1 MLTEIVGAV
10 LRLTD
15 IAPNYTGSRCLLGHH
30 AVGGCD
36 LCEKACPHEAIRLH
50 ETRAEV
56 LESAC
61 TGCGLCVQACPTGAL
76 EYEIEPVLKKLKDQG
91 VRTDANAPAVQ
102 ASLECSK
109 VPGAV
114 NMVSC
119 LARVTPAALLA
130 SAAWGQELTMVHGD
144 CEGCDLGEISAIR
157 TASAARRCAEQYRN
171 SSQPARW
178 VQIVEDT
185 IDRPVMPAQATSEAR
200 LVSRRDAFGSWFSSI
215 KRGAAN
221 VIPDVELPG
230 ILTTLEPNAVP
241 EEWRWRR
248 TLSAK
253 SPEKTFWPAPVVNA
267 NCTLCQVCETVCP
280 TSALHRETLEDDT
293 HELTLELANCTGCD
307 ACVKSCPTH
316 AMRLEPFWTLDA
328 LSSIVVLR

>member
-15 IAPNYTGSRCLLGHH
+15 IAPKYTGSRCLLEHH

-36 LCEKACPHEAIRLH
+36 LCATACPHEAIRLH

-76 EYEIEPVLKKLKDQG
+76 EYEIESVLKKLKDQG
-91 VRTDANAPAVQ
+91 VRSESDAPAIQ
-102 ASLECSK
+102 ASLECSQ

-114 NMVSC
+114 NVVSC

-144 CEGCDLGEISAIR
+144 CEGCKLGDIGVIR
-157 TASAARRCAEQYRN
+157 TASAARRTAEQYR
-171 SSQPARW
+171 SSQPTRW

-185 IDRPVMPAQATSEAR
+185 MDRPVMPTQPTPEAR
-200 LVSRRDAFGSWFSSI
+200 FVSRRDAFGSWFSSI

-230 ILTTLEPNAVP
+230 FLGASETSEMP

-248 TLSAK
+248 TLSVK
-253 SPEKTFWPAPVVNA
+253 SPNKTFWPAPVVNA

-280 TSALHRETLEDDT
+280 TNALQRETLEDGT

>member
-15 IAPNYTGSRCLLGHH
+15 IAPKYTGSRCLLEHH

-36 LCEKACPHEAIRLH
+36 LCATACPHEAIRLH

-76 EYEIEPVLKKLKDQG
+76 EYEIESVLKKLKDQG
-91 VRTDANAPAVQ
+91 VRSESDAPAIQ
-102 ASLECSK
+102 ASLECSQ

-114 NMVSC
+114 NVVSC

-144 CEGCDLGEISAIR
+144 CEGCKLGDIGVIR
-157 TASAARRCAEQYRN
+157 TASAARRTAEQYR
-171 SSQPARW
+171 SSQPTRW

-185 IDRPVMPAQATSEAR
+185 MDRPVMPTQPTPEAR

-230 ILTTLEPNAVP
+230 FLGASETSEMP

-248 TLSAK
+248 TLSVK
-253 SPEKTFWPAPVVNA
+253 SPNKTFWPAPVVNA

-280 TSALHRETLEDDT
+280 TNALQRETLEDGT

>member
-15 IAPNYTGSRCLLGHH
+15 IAPNYTGSRCLLAHH

-36 LCEKACPHEAIRLH
+36 LCAEACPHEAIRLH

-61 TGCGLCVQACPTGAL
+61 TACGLCVQACPTGAL

-91 VRTDANAPAVQ
+91 VRSESIALAVQ
-102 ASLECSK
+102 ASLECSQ

-114 NMVSC
+114 NVVSC

-144 CEGCDLGEISAIR
+144 CEGCKLGDIGVIR
-157 TASAARRCAEQYRN
+157 TASAARRTAEQYRD

-185 IDRPVMPAQATSEAR
+185 IDRPVMPSQPTPEAR

-221 VIPDVELPG
+221 VIPNVELPG
-230 ILTTLEPNAVP
+230 FLGANEASEMP

-248 TLSAK
+248 TLSVK

-280 TSALHRETLEDDT
+280 TNALHRETLEDDT
-293 HELTLELANCTGCD
+293 HELTLELAACTGCD

-328 LSSIVVLR
+328 LSSVVVLR